1 MTATA
6 GMNAIVQMNNSTY
19 QTVGG
24 LKTAELGISTDTYDV
39 TDLNNKKWV
48 EKIAGLSSYTLKL
61 GGNFDLS
68 DAQQAALQANV
79 ITNPGTVV
87 QWKIYENTVAGSYFS
102 GSAII
107 KTYNVK
113 FDVSAEEQGT
123 WDLDGTGPIT
133 HTIVP

>member
-1 MTATA
+1 MATA
-6 GMNAIVQMNNSTY
+6 GMNAIVQMNNTTY
-19 QTVGG
+19 ATVGG

-87 QWKIYENTVAGSYFS
+87 AWKIYENGVSGSYFS
-102 GSAII
+102 GNAII

-113 FDVSAEEQGT
+113 FDVASEEQGT

-133 HTIVP
+133 HTTVP